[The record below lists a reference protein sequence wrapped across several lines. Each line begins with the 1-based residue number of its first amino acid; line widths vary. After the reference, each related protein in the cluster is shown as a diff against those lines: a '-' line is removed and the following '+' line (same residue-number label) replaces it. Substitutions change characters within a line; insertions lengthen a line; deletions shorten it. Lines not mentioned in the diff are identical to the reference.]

1 MLVWRNQEKI
11 NGLTK
16 VAKLRQHLWWGG
28 VGGVVAVLRRG
39 RSELAVLEV
48 LLRVLLEVSL
58 VRVRGLAHCAHVA
71 PRCRF

>member
-1 MLVWRNQEKI
+1 MKPRKI
-11 NGLTK
+11 AFDGLTK
-16 VAKLRQHLWWGG
+16 VAKLRQHLRWGG
-28 VGGVVAVLRRG
+28 VGGVVAVLHGG